1 MIVTHS
7 VKCLLEKLKNNMK
20 KYLYIILGWLFVG
33 LAILWAFLPVLPT
46 VPFLI
51 LASGFFAKSSK
62 KFHWML
68 LNNKFLWKQ
77 LRDRE
82 KTKTISR
89 IIKIRAASITTI
101 SVWISMY
108 FLRDNLYFII
118 LLFILLNISLYFIFK
133 IPESK

>member
-20 KYLYIILGWLFVG
+20 KYLYIILGWLFVW